1 MEKVTSFLVGHLDDG
16 LNALL
21 EFLHL
26 LIEGLQQLAD
36 GLLLV
41 VGGADLPIDL
51 APIGRLSAP
60 LHLPGNAP
68 LMDGRYPF
76 HALPRVGTVVDTD
89 LRR

>member
-16 LNALL
+16 LDALL
-21 EFLHL
+21 EVLHL

-60 LHLPGNAP
+60 LHLPGSAP

-76 HALPRVGTVVDTD
+76 HALPRVGPVVDTD

>member
-16 LNALL
+16 LDALL
-21 EFLHL
+21 EVLHL

-41 VGGADLPIDL
+41 VGSANLPIDL
-51 APIGRLSAP
+51 APIGCLSAP
-60 LHLPGNAP
+60 LHLPGSAP

-76 HALPRVGTVVDTD
+76 HALPLVGTVVDTD
-89 LRR
+89 LWR

>member
-21 EFLHL
+21 EVLHL

-41 VGGADLPIDL
+41 VGSADLPIDL
-51 APIGRLSAP
+51 APIGRFSAP
-60 LHLPGNAP
+60 FHLPGSTP
-68 LMDGRYPF
+68 LMGGRFPF
-76 HALPRVGTVVDTD
+76 HALPLVGTVVDTD
-89 LRR
+89 LWR